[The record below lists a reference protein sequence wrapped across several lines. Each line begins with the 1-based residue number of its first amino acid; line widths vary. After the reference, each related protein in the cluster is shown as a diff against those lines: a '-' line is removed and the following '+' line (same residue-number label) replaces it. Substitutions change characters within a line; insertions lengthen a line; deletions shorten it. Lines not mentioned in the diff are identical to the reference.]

1 MIEASTIH
9 LFFLKEERNKPLKE
23 IQGNTIKQV
32 KEMNK
37 IVQNLKME
45 IEAIKK
51 TQTEGILKMQNIGS

>member
-9 LFFLKEERNKPLKE
+9 LFFLKEERNKPLEE

-51 TQTEGILKMQNIGS
+51 T